1 MASVAE
7 RRGQYPE
14 IIREGIR
21 DAWTGDVRVIDVRTD
36 EALPAADAIAGIIVT
51 GSSHSVTEQAPWM
64 KRAGAF
70 LRAVSED
77 GVPVLGLC
85 FGHQLIADA
94 FGGRVEKNPRGR
106 EIGTVVLELS
116 EEAAADPLYRGCAR
130 AMKIQ
135 ATHVDSVVA
144 LPKDARLFAT
154 TSLDPHAAYA
164 IGERVRCVQL
174 HPELDADIIRA
185 YVEARRHLID
195 GEGLSTDALLANISE
210 APDAPK
216 LLRNFVTH
224 FARISARE

>member
-1 MASVAE
+1 MASVAA
-7 RRGQYPE
+7 RRGHYPE
-14 IIREGIR
+14 IIREGIG

-36 EALPAADAIAGIIVT
+36 EALPAADAVAGIVVT
-51 GSSHSVTEQAPWM
+51 GSSHSVTEQLPWM
-64 KRAGAF
+64 KRAGAY
-70 LRAVSED
+70 LRAASED

-94 FGGRVEKNPRGR
+94 FGGKVLKNPRGR
-106 EIGTVVLELS
+106 EIGTVLLS
-116 EEAAADPLYRGCAR
+116 LTEPAATDPLFHGCAR

-144 LPKDARLFAT
+144 LPPDARLFGT

-164 IGERVRCVQL
+164 IGDRVRCVQL

-185 YVEARRHLID
+185 YVEARAALIQA
-195 GEGLSTDALLANISE
+195 EGLSFESILGNVVE

-216 LLRNFVTH
+216 LLRNFAKL
-224 FARISARE
+224 FARS

>member
-7 RRGQYPE
+7 LRGQYPE
-14 IIREGIR
+14 IIREGIGA
-21 DAWTGDVRVIDVRTD
+21 AWTGEVSVVDVRTD
-36 EALPAADAIAGIIVT
+36 AVFPASDTIAGIIVS

-70 LRAVSED
+70 LRSASEE

-94 FGGRVEKNPRGR
+94 FGGHVAKNPRGR
-106 EIGTVVLELS
+106 EIGTVALELS
-116 EEAAADPLYRGCAR
+116 KDAAADPLYRGCAR
-130 AMKIQ
+130 VMKIQ

-144 LPKDARLFAT
+144 LPEAARLFAT

-174 HPELDADIIRA
+174 HPELDADIIRS
-185 YVEARRHLID
+185 YVEARAALIRA
-195 GEGLSTDALLANISE
+195 EGLALESILGDIAES
-210 APDAPK
+210 PDAPK

-224 FARISARE
+224 FARR

>member
-1 MASVAE
+1 MVSVAE

-14 IIREGIR
+14 IIREGIG
-21 DAWTGDVRVIDVRTD
+21 DAWTGEVRVVDVRTD
-36 EALPAADAIAGIIVT
+36 EALPAADTIAGIIVS

-70 LRAVSED
+70 LRTVSNE

-116 EEAAADPLYRGCAR
+116 EQAAADPLYRGCAR

-174 HPELDADIIRA
+174 HPELDADIIRS
-185 YVEARRHLID
+185 YVEARAALIRA
-195 GEGLSTDALLANISE
+195 EGLSFESILGNVTES
-210 APDAPK
+210 PDAPK
-216 LLRNFVTH
+216 LLRNFVTE
-224 FARISARE
+224 FARH